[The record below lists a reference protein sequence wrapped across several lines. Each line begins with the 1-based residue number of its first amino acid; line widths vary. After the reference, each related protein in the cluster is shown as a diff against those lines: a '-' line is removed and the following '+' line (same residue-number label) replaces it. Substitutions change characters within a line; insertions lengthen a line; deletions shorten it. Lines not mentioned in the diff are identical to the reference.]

1 MRKGVRAMRVTNNV
15 MMERAMR
22 NVNVAFER
30 YVKRQEQL
38 ASGCSINRLS
48 DDPHGAAKAVRLRST
63 LKGLEQYKTN
73 ADIADTKLR
82 AYDGVLDKVGSIM
95 NRLRDLVGRAA
106 SDTVTPTE
114 RDGIA
119 VEVRELFEEVVN
131 AGNEMHNGEH
141 MFAGHKVGQAPFKVE
156 RDADGRVTGVLYHGD
171 SGKDAIEIG
180 PGIVI
185 SGSLAG
191 DEVFM
196 ADGANVF
203 DAMIDIERHLREND
217 VESLSEEDLARVDAV
232 VDNIL
237 KHRAEIG
244 GKGKRLELVMD
255 RLENDSISIEG
266 LLSKTEDI
274 DFAEAI
280 MRLCEQEIVYY
291 AALSAASKSVQAGLL
306 QFLR

>member
-1 MRKGVRAMRVTNNV
+1 MRVTNNV

-22 NVNVAFER
+22 NVNGAFQR

-38 ASGCSINRLS
+38 ASGLSINRLS

-63 LKGLEQYKTN
+63 LKGMEQYKKN
-73 ADIADTKLR
+73 AEAADTSLNT
-82 AYDGVLDKVGSIM
+82 YDGILDKVGNVM
-95 NRLRDLVGRAA
+95 NRLRDLVARAA
-106 SDTVTPTE
+106 SDTVTSTE
-114 RDGIA
+114 RDAIA
-119 VEVRELFEEVVN
+119 VEIRELFEEVVN
-131 AGNEMHNGEH
+131 AGNEMHNGEY
-141 MFAGHKVGQAPFKVE
+141 MFAGHKVGTAPFEVV
-156 RDADGRVTGVLYHGD
+156 RDADGKATGVLFSGD
-171 SGKDAIEIG
+171 SGKDAIEVG

-185 SGSLAG
+185 SRNLVG

-203 DAMIDIERHLREND
+203 DTMIDIETHLLAND
-217 VESLSEEDLARVDAV
+217 TESLSESDLASIDAV

-237 KHRAEIG
+237 KHRSEIG
-244 GKGKRLELVMD
+244 GKGKRLELVID
-255 RLENDSISIEG
+255 RIERDSISIEG

-280 MRLCEQEIVYY
+280 MRLYEQGTVYN
-291 AALSAASKSVQAGLL
+291 AALAAASKSVQMGLL

>member
-1 MRKGVRAMRVTNNV
+1 
-15 MMERAMR
+15 
-22 NVNVAFER
+22 
-30 YVKRQEQL
+30 
-38 ASGCSINRLS
+38 
-48 DDPHGAAKAVRLRST
+48 
-63 LKGLEQYKTN
+63 
-73 ADIADTKLR
+73 
-82 AYDGVLDKVGSIM
+82 
-95 NRLRDLVGRAA
+95 
-106 SDTVTPTE
+106 
-114 RDGIA
+114 
-119 VEVRELFEEVVN
+119 
-131 AGNEMHNGEH
+131 

-217 VESLSEEDLARVDAV
+217 VESLSEEDLGRVDAV
-232 VDNIL
+232 

-255 RLENDSISIEG
+255 RLESDSISIEG